1 MKKEAKMKRIVG
13 ATGLLVFLLILYLP
27 LTVLAQSPS
36 EISLRLATHT
46 PKTHYIVQKGFE
58 PWAEELEKQTKGR
71 VKVTIHHS
79 SSLGRIN
86 ETYDMVRK
94 GVADVGFLI
103 PATHAGL
110 FPVHD
115 LFELPFLVPYGQ
127 RGRSVGDE
135 VFKKYMEQT
144 EFKDVKVLWVHRWEP
159 ITIMSRKKPVRTLED
174 IKGMTLGMPGG
185 KTLPGFVKLLGGSP
199 AAIPTPDIY
208 SSLEKGI
215 IDAYLNPIQT
225 AVSYKLYEIAKTIT
239 MINTGSGLGVVVL
252 NKDKW
257 NAMPPDVQ
265 KVFSDLS
272 PWARELQFNASNA
285 NSESALSACKQNGV
299 EIITPTEDE
308 MKRWKAAAGSQ
319 EDDWAKTLD
328 AKGLPGSQIVKE
340 IRGALASKP

>member
-1 MKKEAKMKRIVG
+1 MKRLVG
-13 ATGLLVFLLILYLP
+13 AAGLFAFFSILSLP

-58 PWAEELEKQTKGR
+58 PWAAELEKRTNGK

-86 ETYDMVRK
+86 ETFDMVRK
-94 GVADVGFLI
+94 GVADIGFVI

-110 FPVHD
+110 FPLCD
-115 LFELPFLVPYGQ
+115 LFELPFLVPYGPS
-127 RGRSVGDE
+127 GRSVGDDM
-135 VFKKYMEQT
+135 FKKYIEPT

-159 ITIMSRKKPVRTLED
+159 ITVMSRKKPVRTLED

-225 AVSYKLYEIAKTIT
+225 AVSYKLYEIAKYIT
-239 MINTGSGLGVVVL
+239 MINTGSGLGVVVV
-252 NKDKW
+252 NKEKW
-257 NAMPPDVQ
+257 NAVPPDVQ
-265 KVFSDLS
+265 KVFSDLN
-272 PWARELQFNASNA
+272 PWGRELQFDASNV
-285 NSESALSACKQNGV
+285 NSESAVTTCKQNGV
-299 EIITPTEDE
+299 EIITPTQDE

-319 EDDWAKTLD
+319 EDDWAKSLD
-328 AKGLPGSQIVKE
+328 SKSLPGSQVVKE
-340 IRGALASKP
+340 IRTALASKP